1 MAEVQVVF
9 MFYFIKSTSH
19 VFFWVTQFSQ
29 VNPQLPSPTCP
40 DPSGGGSRLP
50 RLALIRY
57 LEHIQISYETLAD
70 CATVVVQGALMQ
82 MLNMKNY
89 GRKKM

>member
-1 MAEVQVVF
+1 
-9 MFYFIKSTSH
+9 
-19 VFFWVTQFSQ
+19 
-29 VNPQLPSPTCP
+29 LTCP

-57 LEHIQISYETLAD
+57 LERIQISDETLAD

-82 MLNMKNY
+82 MLNVKNY